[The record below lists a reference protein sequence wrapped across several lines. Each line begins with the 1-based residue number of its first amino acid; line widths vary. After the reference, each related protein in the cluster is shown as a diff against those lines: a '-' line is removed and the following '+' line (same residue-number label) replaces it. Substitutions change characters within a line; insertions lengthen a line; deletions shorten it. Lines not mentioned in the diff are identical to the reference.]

1 MEKDYLIK
9 QWLNNQLTEDEKQA
23 FIQLEDYLF
32 YKDIIDNAAYFK
44 ASNQQ
49 KIADFETFKQNYQAK
64 KSSTKTINWYKPL
77 LKIAAVLV
85 VAIGIYFTFLFN
97 PMTEVSTLANQKTTV
112 ELPDASMVTMNAL
125 SNLSF
130 SKSKWDDNRE
140 VNLDGE
146 AYFDVETGKTF
157 DVLTADGVVTVV
169 GTKFNVKQR
178 DNYFEVQCYEG
189 IVKVASKSHTKTLLV
204 GDVFRMLNNEFST
217 LKIADTEPQWT
228 NNSSS
233 FDAIPLKEVFEEL
246 ERQYAITIN
255 VDSVNTDRLFS
266 GGFVHNN
273 LEAALTSITQ
283 PMELTYDMT
292 TANHVV
298 IHDKNQ

>member
-9 QWLNNQLTEDEKQA
+9 QWLNNNLTDDEKEA
-23 FIQLEDYLF
+23 FMQSEDYSF
-32 YKDIIDNAAYFK
+32 YKDIVDNAEYFK

-49 KIADFETFKQNYQAK
+49 KVVDFETFKQHYQAK
-64 KSSTKTINWYKPL
+64 KSSPKTINWYKPF

-85 VAIGIYFTFLFN
+85 VALGVYFTFLFN

-112 ELPDASMVTMNAL
+112 ELPDASLVTLNAL
-125 SNLSF
+125 SDVSF
-130 SKSKWDDNRE
+130 SKSKWNDNRE
-140 VNLDGE
+140 VNLNGE

-178 DNYFEVQCYEG
+178 ANYFEVQCYEG
-189 IVKVASKSHTKTLLV
+189 IVKVSSKSHTKTLLA
-204 GDVFRMLNNEFST
+204 GDSFRILNNEFST
-217 LKIADTEPQWT
+217 SKITAIEPQWT
-228 NNSSS
+228 KNSSS
-233 FDAIPLKEVFEEL
+233 FDAVPLKEVFAEL

-255 VDSVNTDRLFS
+255 VDSIDVDRLFS
-266 GGFVHNN
+266 GGFVHTN
-273 LEAALTSITQ
+273 LEIALYSITQ
-283 PMELTYDMT
+283 PIDLTYDMT

-298 IHDKNQ
+298 IDDAK

>member
-9 QWLNNQLTEDEKQA
+9 QWLNNSLTEDERQA
-23 FIQLEDYLF
+23 FIQSEDYLF
-32 YKDIIDNAAYFK
+32 YKDIVANAEFFK

-49 KIADFETFKQNYQAK
+49 KVVDFETFKQKYQAK

-85 VAIGIYFTFLFN
+85 VAIGVYFTFLFN

-112 ELPDASMVTMNAL
+112 ELPDASLVTLNAL

-130 SKSKWDDNRE
+130 SKSKWDNNRE
-140 VNLDGE
+140 VNLIGE
-146 AYFDVETGKTF
+146 AYFDVEKGKTF
-157 DVLTADGVVTVV
+157 DVLTSDGVVTVV

-189 IVKVASKSHTKTLLV
+189 IVKVSSQSHSKTLLV
-204 GDVFRMLNNEFST
+204 GDVFRILNNEFST
-217 LKIADTEPQWT
+217 AKITNTEPQWT
-228 NNSSS
+228 KNSSS
-233 FDAIPLKEVFEEL
+233 FDAVPLKEVFEEL

-255 VDSVNTDRLFS
+255 VDNIDVDRLFS
-266 GGFVHNN
+266 GGFIHNN
-273 LEAALTSITQ
+273 LEIALNSITQ
-283 PMELTYDMT
+283 PMDLTYDIT

-298 IHDKNQ
+298 INDSKQ